1 MKPVFCIDVTENK
14 DNETINGGE
23 FVIKTVSKERSEK
36 MEDALERAMDT
47 EEKAKLPLPYL
58 IIEWICGSAGL
69 LIASVSIGACLEIG
83 FTTAYQNAPYFFY
96 IAGACL
102 IVWLILFLLSKKREK
117 EVLDDTTVR
126 NTEQELNANSKA
138 IYDELGVP
146 SDAPNCDILTFT
158 YKIKN
163 GETKVKNNGVV
174 DYLNIDM
181 RVYLQDNCLCIAD
194 LEEVHAFPLAELT
207 GIKTVNKRISI
218 PLWNKEEAYNKG
230 EYKQYKMTE
239 NNVGTVFFK
248 PYHNLTLTHEG
259 EEHGI
264 YFPCYE
270 LPLFEKLT
278 GLRAE
283 NRQ

>member
-47 EEKAKLPLPYL
+47 EEKAKLPLPCQ

-126 NTEQELNANSKA
+126 NTEQELDANSKA

-163 GETKVKNNGVV
+163 GEIKVKNNGVV
-174 DYLNIDM
+174 DYLNIDT
-181 RVYLQDNCLCIAD
+181 RVYLQDGCLCISD

-207 GIKTVNKRISI
+207 GIQTVNKRISV
-218 PLWNKEEAYNKG
+218 PLWNKEEAHNKG
-230 EYKQYKMTE
+230 EYKKYKMTQ
-239 NNVGTVFFK
+239 NDAGFVCFK
-248 PYHNLTLTHEG
+248 PYHILTLMHEG

-270 LPLFEKLT
+270 LPLFE
-278 GLRAE
+278 
-283 NRQ
+283 